1 MNCLLWDALCKHLKS
16 FLIDPTFAKI
26 YLNLSE
32 LNGSLVKYKIDQ
44 HHHFAEVLSVL
55 SQIPNLTQF

>member
-1 MNCLLWDALCKHLKS
+1 MNFLLWDAICTHLKS
-16 FLIDPTFAKI
+16 FLIDPKFAKK

-44 HHHFAEVLSVL
+44 HHHFAEVLS
-55 SQIPNLTQF
+55 QIPNLPQF

>member
-1 MNCLLWDALCKHLKS
+1 LLWDALCKHLKS

-44 HHHFAEVLSVL
+44 HHHFAEVLS
-55 SQIPNLTQF
+55 QIPNLPQF